1 MAKTTKI
8 ALPDRW
14 LSANDTL
21 TSGITKVDPSLPIA
35 KIVEQVSADGVRYRT
50 VIEVNGLQK
59 AIDSDAALGFGE
71 HIASFPVGII
81 KPVAG
86 YVSLS
91 STTASG
97 LSATA
102 GEVGLGSTIASGA
115 IATLGAGSAAMENLM
130 EGTTL
135 ANHVADTELRSRK
148 ANNAVANAGAAF
160 GTAVLDGSGTA
171 VKVHL
176 NLASTW
182 NQTDAE
188 SVTFSGRVILDW
200 IYVGVG
206 DEV

>member
-59 AIDSDAALGFGE
+59 AIGSDAALGFGE
-71 HIASFPVGII
+71 HIASFPVGLIM
-81 KPVAG
+81 PVGG
-86 YVSLS
+86 YISLT
-91 STTASG
+91 STCATG
-97 LSATA
+97 LSASA
-102 GEVGLGSTIASGA
+102 GEIGLGSVIASGA
-115 IATLGAGSAAMENLM
+115 IATLTTATFDDLM
-130 EGTTL
+130 DGTTISD
-135 ANHVADTELRSRK
+135 HVAATALRSRK
-148 ANNAVANAGAAF
+148 ANVAGLG
-160 GTAVLDGSGTA
+160 GTAATNGVRVLDGSSA
-171 VKVHL
+171 AAKIHL
-176 NLASTW
+176 NIASTW

>member
-1 MAKTTKI
+1 MAKSTKF

-14 LSANDTL
+14 LQANDTL
-21 TSGITKVDPSLPIA
+21 TSGITKVNPALPIA

-59 AIDSDAALGFGE
+59 AISADAALGFGE
-71 HIASFPVGII
+71 HIATFPVGII
-81 KPVAG
+81 RPIAG
-86 YVSLS
+86 YVSLA
-91 STTASG
+91 STCASG

-135 ANHVADTELRSRK
+135 SNHVAATELRSRK
-148 ANNAVANAGAAF
+148 ANNAVSNASAAF

-171 VKVHL
+171 IKVHL

-182 NQTDAE
+182 NQTAAE
-188 SVTFSGRVILDW
+188 SVTFSGRVVLDW
-200 IYVGVG
+200 VYVGVG